1 MFEEFDFDFFMD
13 RMLSNV
19 SNNIDKREGSVIFD
33 SLAPMAFEEVETY
46 IVLDMILNEV
56 FADSASYYYLIKRAA
71 EKGLFPK
78 EETYAIGKMVVEP
91 ADVTIV
97 PGERFNLDTLNYQV
111 VEPIEGEQGVYKIQ
125 CETAGVVGNQ
135 QLGMLL
141 PIEYVE
147 GLETAELTE
156 ILVPGEDEEDV
167 EDFRQRYF
175 ASFTNQAF
183 GGNKSDYKAKVK
195 DIEGAGNA
203 KIIRMWKNGYNPAE
217 FIPTDAVKNW
227 FTAQSSST
235 VGSEVYEWL
244 KMVYTAALEKLLTV
258 GGTVKIIFLTS
269 DYKQPSS
276 TLVQTVQQT
285 IDPTNTTGEGDG
297 VAPIGHVVNV
307 VGAKNSTINFNFS
320 ITYKSGYSFA
330 DVKSNIETVIDD
342 YFETL
347 ITSWAEDGN
356 TVIRR
361 NQVEA
366 LLLSIEGIINVNSTT
381 INGKDADL
389 TLDAEYIPTRGV
401 ING

>member
-195 DIEGAGNA
+195 DIEGAGDA
-203 KIIRMWKNGYNPAE
+203 KDNPE
-217 FIPTDAVKNW
+217 C
-227 FTAQSSST
+227 
-235 VGSEVYEWL
+235 G
-244 KMVYTAALEKLLTV
+244 KMAIT
-258 GGTVKIIFLTS
+258 
-269 DYKQPSS
+269 QPSS
-276 TLVQTVQQT
+276 FQLMLLKIGLLHSHHQQLVQ
-285 IDPTNTTGEGDG
+285 
-297 VAPIGHVVNV
+297 
-307 VGAKNSTINFNFS
+307 KCM
-320 ITYKSGYSFA
+320 
-330 DVKSNIETVIDD
+330 
-342 YFETL
+342 
-347 ITSWAEDGN
+347 
-356 TVIRR
+356 
-361 NQVEA
+361 
-366 LLLSIEGIINVNSTT
+366 
-381 INGKDADL
+381 NG
-389 TLDAEYIPTRGV
+389 
-401 ING
+401 